1 MSSTTPANHE
11 AFRRLAWVLGLA
23 GLLPFFAHALFAWV
37 APAVESGGLLRSQA
51 HYAAAILS
59 FLGALH
65 WGVALASP
73 LPFTTRD
80 GVRLV
85 WSVIPALLAWVITMY
100 PPGLAIP
107 VLFFALL
114 VAYAAD
120 VDPLCRRCGA
130 ALVPRASCR
139 AHGGGRAVRRRH
151 LAGNGDA
158 AGGGLSG

>member
-1 MSSTTPANHE
+1 MNSTTPANHD

-37 APAVESGGLLRSQA
+37 APDVESGGLLRSQA

-73 LPFTTRD
+73 LPFTSRD

-85 WSVIPALLAWVITMY
+85 WSVIPALLAWVI
-100 PPGLAIP
+100 PK
-107 VLFFALL
+107 
-114 VAYAAD
+114 D
-120 VDPLCRRCGA
+120 RA
-130 ALVPRASCR
+130 ALTTVALPQFQSI
-139 AHGGGRAVRRRH
+139 GGAVV
-151 LAGNGDA
+151 GT
-158 AGGGLSG
+158 

>member
-1 MSSTTPANHE
+1 MSSTTPANNE

-37 APAVESGGLLRSQA
+37 APDVESGGLLRSQA

-100 PPGLAIP
+100 PPALAIP

-114 VAYAAD
+114 VAYAVD
-120 VDPLCRRCGA
+120 VILYAGAAVPRWFLVLRAVLTAGA
-130 ALVPRASCR
+130 ALCVGATW
-139 AHGGGRAVRRRH
+139 
-151 LAGNGDA
+151 LAMATRLARG
-158 AGGGLSG
+158 